1 MLHIEFK
8 PREDT
13 IDKEDIMRGAALYF
27 DIANLPQWFAAPL
40 IAEIVKDVD
49 KSELSG
55 LRVVSPI
62 LGDISVRDLSGG
74 CKTLITI
81 YNEPEYAYMSHEL
94 GDNCF
99 KWLMRIA
106 QEKEIRLIYSS
117 YLVIPKECE
126 PFRVHIINDNSY
138 VKDMEEFWGAKFRL
152 CNYI

>member
-1 MLHIEFK
+1 M
-8 PREDT
+8 
-13 IDKEDIMRGAALYF
+13 
-27 DIANLPQWFAAPL
+27 

-81 YNEPEYAYMSHEL
+81 YNEPKYSYMSHEL

-106 QEKEIRLIYSS
+106 SEKEITLIYSS
-117 YLVIPKECE
+117 YFVIPKECE
-126 PFRVHIINDNSY
+126 PFQVHIVNDNSY
-138 VKDMEEFWGAKFRL
+138 VTNMEEFWGAKFRL